1 MRVVN
6 AVTVS
11 TFMVS
16 VVIPVF
22 APTSDSPKPLAAY
35 ALEWAAGG
43 LLTSPFDLHSV
54 FDYSLALCLLS
65 PFLAAYLLDD
75 YGTDLLG
82 KVLASISVPIV
93 AIASYEFA
101 FQGLSLAVSRQ
112 GQFIFSLPY
121 LPIFVAWL
129 AMAANLLPYARTRR
143 SVPLLFL
150 FLTGSS
156 FAVWLLEGFH
166 QIYTGDYVLA
176 WVMNVISKASVFGL
190 LLSAL
195 ATDKRRESIEVK
207 QRTGR
212 ESHGIGAVR
221 VKAEIAVIVP
231 ALNEEESI
239 EQVVG
244 DIPGDL
250 VSEIVVVDNGS
261 TDRTGAKARKTGA
274 KVIVEHERG
283 YGRACMAGVKY
294 LEKHRPSII
303 VFLDADYSDPPTALP
318 NLVQPVLSGEADLVL
333 ASRAWSKNDRGALPW
348 HVFAANRIF
357 AWMIN
362 HLYHLHLTD
371 LGPFRAIRWDT
382 LKALNMSSETYG
394 WSSEMIVKAAKMKA
408 RITEIP
414 VACRK
419 RMGHSKISGTVRG
432 SLKAASW
439 IFYNILR
446 YCLS

>member
-1 MRVVN
+1 M
-6 AVTVS
+6 
-11 TFMVS
+11 
-16 VVIPVF
+16 
-22 APTSDSPKPLAAY
+22 
-35 ALEWAAGG
+35 
-43 LLTSPFDLHSV
+43 
-54 FDYSLALCLLS
+54 
-65 PFLAAYLLDD
+65 
-75 YGTDLLG
+75 
-82 KVLASISVPIV
+82 
-93 AIASYEFA
+93 
-101 FQGLSLAVSRQ
+101 
-112 GQFIFSLPY
+112 
-121 LPIFVAWL
+121 
-129 AMAANLLPYARTRR
+129 
-143 SVPLLFL
+143 
-150 FLTGSS
+150 
-156 FAVWLLEGFH
+156 
-166 QIYTGDYVLA
+166 
-176 WVMNVISKASVFGL
+176 
-190 LLSAL
+190 
-195 ATDKRRESIEVK
+195 
-207 QRTGR
+207 
-212 ESHGIGAVR
+212 
-221 VKAEIAVIVP
+221 KAEIAVIVP

-261 TDRTGAKARKTGA
+261 TDRTGANARKTGA

-294 LEKHRPSII
+294 LEKHPPSII
-303 VFLDADYSDPPTALP
+303 VFLDADHSDPPTALP

-333 ASRAWSKNDRGALPW
+333 ASRAAKMRGALPW

-394 WSSEMIVKAAKMKA
+394 WSSEMIVKAAKIKA

-414 VACRK
+414 VAYRK
-419 RMGHSKISGTVRG
+419 RIGHSKISGTVRG

-446 YCLS
+446 YRLS